1 MQQGFSVVE
10 LLTVTA
16 IIGILV
22 AVLVIN
28 YRTTSQSTDLDTTT
42 QRLVGTLDRAR
53 NRTLGS
59 KDDTTFG
66 VHLEADQYVEFEGPT
81 YNSADP
87 DNLIHTLESDFEIA
101 NIALT
106 GSGSDV
112 VFDRLTGRT
121 SNSGTFDVH
130 LTATPTTLKT
140 VRVFPLGQADVVGS
154 VSPTGTRTTDSRHI
168 HFALNSGIKNALT
181 LLLIL
186 DEAPHVPVVQ
196 LITMPDYMNADKT
209 KFDWEDT
216 ISVNGSDQTLH
227 IHTHAMTDTTT
238 VLSVHRDRRLNDKSV
253 RIFIDAKEIV
263 DYEANGDYTVGL
275 FGGTATE
282 Q

>member
-1 MQQGFSVVE
+1 MQSGFSVVE
-10 LLTVTA
+10 LLTAVG

-22 AVLVIN
+22 AILVVN

-42 QRLVGTLDRAR
+42 QRLIGALDRAR
-53 NRTLGS
+53 SRTLGS
-59 KDDTTFG
+59 KNDTTFG
-66 VHLEADQYVEFEGPT
+66 VHLEGSQYVEFEGTT
-81 YNSADP
+81 YNPADP
-87 DNLIHTLESDFEIA
+87 DNVIHTFGSDFEIA

-106 GSGSDV
+106 GAVTDV

-121 SNSGTFDVH
+121 GHSGTFDVR

-140 VRVFPLGQADVVGS
+140 VRILPLGQVDVVGS
-154 VSPTGTRTTDSRHI
+154 VSPTDTRVTDSRHI
-168 HFALNSGIKNALT
+168 HFALNFGIKNALT

-186 DEAPHVPVVQ
+186 DEAPNVPVVQ

-216 ISVNGSDQTLH
+216 INVNGSNQTLH
-227 IHTHAMTDTTT
+227 IHTHSITDTATT
-238 VLSVHRDRRLNDKSV
+238 LSIHRDRRLNHKSV
-253 RIFIDAKEIV
+253 QIFIDAKEIV
-263 DYEANGDYTVGL
+263 DYAANGDYTVGL
-275 FGGTATE
+275 FGGTATP